1 MSGSESIFLQ
11 DIETMWSTSAEESK
25 KMGDSAR
32 GEGEEPQDGKCKTGK
47 TESASED

>member
-11 DIETMWSTSAEESK
+11 DIARTWSTSAEESK

>member
-25 KMGDSAR
+25 KREDSGR
-32 GEGEEPQDGKCKTGK
+32 GGEEEPQDGKYKTGK
-47 TESASED
+47 TESAEED